1 MLGLLTCCGP
11 SSDVSSVMAWVPG
24 LTQGVL
30 LEPFTGLGRALLHRL
45 QYSQVLGRLKEKIKF
60 LRGGECRKEKEK

>member
-1 MLGLLTCCGP
+1 MLGLLTRCGP
-11 SSDVSSVMAWVPG
+11 SSDVGGVMAGVPE

-45 QYSQVLGRLKEKIKF
+45 QYSQVLGILKKK
-60 LRGGECRKEKEK
+60 